1 MSKRIVSLRIK
12 NFKCFD
18 NSRFYEFRIEVCDN
32 LFILSGPNGF
42 GKTTFFDAIEIIFSN
57 QITRLEKQIEHKRTN
72 LGKNLLLNELG
83 ADGYI
88 ILTLQDENLNFITLM
103 GKILKDNYNIDIEK
117 SVLYGVINEFIRTD
131 DLDSVLNNYNEW
143 NEELKSNLRYRKDD
157 FNVYYYISQAESV
170 HFLKRTIQ
178 DRKNIV
184 SVLLKTDLID
194 KKKETVINLIGKN
207 KTSSS
212 PINNEIKSIEKDI
225 GYLVQ
230 ECKKLIR
237 RNCSVDKI
245 NDNVGLNLYT
255 EDNEL
260 FFWDN
265 PEIDKT
271 EVANIKSAAKD
282 VERIYYFCINQ
293 KDFYSKRKNDEIE
306 SLNAHEVFRDYRL
319 CRQYI
324 KAGKVSVE
332 DIEGVVKTL
341 NRNIQILNCVKF
353 FTTEKPVASLYN
365 ENDIL
370 ELKKIVPEFNKID
383 FSLIGALSREIIEA
397 EKRVTTNQNIIT
409 ALEEAR
415 NSLKDASQNY
425 VCKHDNMHICPYCNT
440 RFESDKE
447 LNDGFA
453 KVALMLNDEGGS
465 VIRLIQQKKED
476 LYRETKKIYDIICQY
491 IGRVDN
497 NVDLLISRKTD
508 YQKIVAD
515 SGRIQNVEKLIAYLE
530 NSDFNKEVND
540 EGLEKEIQRALLNM
554 LSGIVNPEFCNLLEQ
569 YDFYGLTKKY
579 GDTLNRL
586 VNMVPSKML
595 LQKRDY
601 LLWLVSEKNNAE
613 LLAYKE
619 KIKNLIVKKKKLTI
633 ARERLNYLDK
643 TYDSKLDEYKKL
655 TLKKLRIPLLIYTG
669 KILQDYQNGLGVF
682 IDKDEMRFIASG
694 DAKHDILNTF
704 SSGQLA
710 GFVMAFLF
718 AMNKQYINKDSDDLG
733 FILIDDPVQTMDDIN
748 IASLIEVMRNDF
760 SDKQIILST
769 HEVDKENYILYK
781 FFKYNLIGQSFNIKE
796 NMYDNKIS

>member
-306 SLNAHEVFRDYRL
+306 SF
-319 CRQYI
+319 I
-324 KAGKVSVE
+324 SIGK
-332 DIEGVVKTL
+332 T
-341 NRNIQILNCVKF
+341 Q
-353 FTTEKPVASLYN
+353 
-365 ENDIL
+365 
-370 ELKKIVPEFNKID
+370 
-383 FSLIGALSREIIEA
+383 
-397 EKRVTTNQNIIT
+397 
-409 ALEEAR
+409 
-415 NSLKDASQNY
+415 
-425 VCKHDNMHICPYCNT
+425 
-440 RFESDKE
+440 
-447 LNDGFA
+447 
-453 KVALMLNDEGGS
+453 
-465 VIRLIQQKKED
+465 
-476 LYRETKKIYDIICQY
+476 
-491 IGRVDN
+491 
-497 NVDLLISRKTD
+497 
-508 YQKIVAD
+508 
-515 SGRIQNVEKLIAYLE
+515 
-530 NSDFNKEVND
+530 
-540 EGLEKEIQRALLNM
+540 
-554 LSGIVNPEFCNLLEQ
+554 
-569 YDFYGLTKKY
+569 
-579 GDTLNRL
+579 
-586 VNMVPSKML
+586 
-595 LQKRDY
+595 
-601 LLWLVSEKNNAE
+601 
-613 LLAYKE
+613 
-619 KIKNLIVKKKKLTI
+619 
-633 ARERLNYLDK
+633 
-643 TYDSKLDEYKKL
+643 
-655 TLKKLRIPLLIYTG
+655 
-669 KILQDYQNGLGVF
+669 
-682 IDKDEMRFIASG
+682 
-694 DAKHDILNTF
+694 
-704 SSGQLA
+704 
-710 GFVMAFLF
+710 AFH
-718 AMNKQYINKDSDDLG
+718 
-733 FILIDDPVQTMDDIN
+733 V
-748 IASLIEVMRNDF
+748 
-760 SDKQIILST
+760 
-769 HEVDKENYILYK
+769 
-781 FFKYNLIGQSFNIKE
+781 
-796 NMYDNKIS
+796 